1 MVVVVDPGG
10 DPGPCR
16 GLGGEVLHQAE
27 LDRAG
32 LARVLPGTALMH
44 PGALDWR
51 AVPRVGEDSEVE
63 PETRY
68 ALSGDVHIAY
78 QVVGD
83 GPFDVIFVPG
93 FVTHVELQ
101 WRLPGM
107 GDFLRGLGS
116 FSRLIRFDKRGTG
129 MSDPV
134 SGAPGLETRMDDV
147 RAVMDAVG
155 SRRAA
160 FYGLSEGAA
169 MSILFAATY
178 PERTAA
184 LVVRSCSPRTMWAPD
199 FPWGRREEAY
209 RREVDQALAVFASR
223 AEAREAVRALGMQS
237 DDEVEAFIDYIR
249 YGASPGMLDALYRMN
264 KEIDIRQVLPTV
276 SVPTLVLHGSE
287 DQIVPVEAG
296 AYTARR
302 IRSARFIEMP
312 GLGHLALKVAS
323 TRTQSEIK
331 RFLTD
336 VWQTGGWED
345 AEPDRMLATVLFTD
359 IVESTAKAIELGD
372 RYWRELLERHHKLVR
387 RELLRFRGRE
397 IDTAGDG
404 FFATF
409 DGPARAIRCAC
420 AIADGMR
427 ELGLPIR
434 AGLHTGECEV
444 ADGKVAGIAVHTG
457 ARVAAQ
463 AAADEVLVSNTVKDL
478 VAGSGI
484 EFADRGV
491 RELKGIPGEWRLF
504 AVDRGALGAQRT
516 LEYYRIVHG
525 TPLVCIQAARPLP
538 SMRAWASRRSFAMPV
553 VS

>member
-1 MVVVVDPGG
+1 M
-10 DPGPCR
+10 
-16 GLGGEVLHQAE
+16 
-27 LDRAG
+27 
-32 LARVLPGTALMH
+32 
-44 PGALDWR
+44 
-51 AVPRVGEDSEVE
+51 GEDSVVV

-83 GPFDVIFVPG
+83 GPFDLIFVPG

-107 GDFLRGLGS
+107 ADFIRDLGS

-134 SGAPGLETRMDDV
+134 SGAPSLETRMDDV

-169 MSILFAATY
+169 LSILFAATY

-199 FPWGRREEAY
+199 FPWGRREETY
-209 RREVDQALAVFASR
+209 RREVDQMMRVFASR
-223 AEAREAVRALGMQS
+223 AEARESMRALGMHG
-237 DDEVEAFIDYIR
+237 DEEAEAFVEYVR
-249 YGASPGMLDALYRMN
+249 YSTSPGMLEALYRMN
-264 KEIDIRQVLPTV
+264 KEIDVRQVLPAV
-276 SVPTLVLHGSE
+276 GVPTLVLHGSE

-296 AYTARR
+296 AYTAQR
-302 IRSARFIEMP
+302 IPSARFIP
-312 GLGHLALKVAS
+312 IAGVGHLALKAGDA
-323 TRTQSEIK
+323 RIQHEIE

-336 VWQTGGWED
+336 VWQTGGWQD

-372 RYWRELLERHHKLVR
+372 RRWRELLEQHNTLVR
-387 RELLRFRGRE
+387 REILRFRGHE
-397 IDTAGDG
+397 VDTAGDG

-420 AIADGMR
+420 AVVEEVR
-427 ELGLPIR
+427 QLGLPVR

-463 AAADEVLVSNTVKDL
+463 AGAGEVLVSSTVKDL

-484 EFADRGV
+484 EFTDRGA
-491 RELKGIPGEWRLF
+491 RDLKGIPGEWRLF
-504 AVDRGALGAQRT
+504 AVGRGA
-516 LEYYRIVHG
+516 
-525 TPLVCIQAARPLP
+525 
-538 SMRAWASRRSFAMPV
+538 
-553 VS
+553 

>member
-1 MVVVVDPGG
+1 MQAAARLVAAFQAGHEGSIPFARSNTKATVITRMPHSWATVETRNPGML
-10 DPGPCR
+10 PGP
-16 GLGGEVLHQAE
+16 VQMP
-27 LDRAG
+27 
-32 LARVLPGTALMH
+32 RVPST
-44 PGALDWR
+44 WR
-51 AVPRVGEDSEVE
+51 PVPRVGEDSGVE
-63 PETRY
+63 SKTRY

-93 FVTHVELQ
+93 FVTHMELQ

-107 GDFLRGLGS
+107 GDFLRALGS
-116 FSRLIRFDKRGTG
+116 YSRLIRFDKRGTG

-134 SGAPGLETRMDDV
+134 SGAPSLETRMDDV

-199 FPWGRREEAY
+199 FPWGRREETY
-209 RREVDQALAVFASR
+209 QREVDQALRVFGER

-237 DDEVEAFIDYIR
+237 EDQVEAFIDYIR
-249 YGASPGMLDALYRMN
+249 YSASPGMLGALYRMN
-264 KEIDIRQVLPTV
+264 KDIDIRHVLPAV
-276 SVPTLVLHGSE
+276 GVPTLVLHGSE
-287 DQIVPVEAG
+287 DQIVPVEAA

-302 IRSARFIEMP
+302 IRSSRFIEMP
-312 GLGHLALKVAS
+312 GMGHLSLGAASAS
-323 TRTQSEIK
+323 TQDEIK

-372 RYWRELLERHHKLVR
+372 RNWRELLERHHTMVR

-397 IDTAGDG
+397 IGTTGDG
-404 FFATF
+404 FLATF

-420 AIADGMR
+420 AIAEGIR
-427 ELGLPIR
+427 ELGLSIR
-434 AGLHTGECEV
+434 AGLHTGECEI
-444 ADGKVAGIAVHTG
+444 ADGQVAGIAVHTG

-463 AAADEVLVSNTVKDL
+463 AGADEVLVSNTVKDL

-484 EFADRGV
+484 EFMDRGAHA
-491 RELKGIPGEWRLF
+491 LKGIPGQWRLF
-504 AVDRGALGAQRT
+504 AVDQQT
-516 LEYYRIVHG
+516 L
-525 TPLVCIQAARPLP
+525 AAGI
-538 SMRAWASRRSFAMPV
+538 PV
-553 VS
+553 RLHRQP

>member
-1 MVVVVDPGG
+1 M
-10 DPGPCR
+10 
-16 GLGGEVLHQAE
+16 GENL
-27 LDRAG
+27 
-32 LARVLPGTALMH
+32 
-44 PGALDWR
+44 
-51 AVPRVGEDSEVE
+51 RVG

-83 GPFDVIFVPG
+83 GLFDLVFVPG
-93 FVTHVELQ
+93 FVTHMELQ

-107 GDFLRGLGS
+107 GGFLKDLGS

-134 SGAPGLETRMDDV
+134 SGAPSLETRMDDV

-184 LVVRSCSPRTMWAPD
+184 LVVRSCSPRTLWAPD
-199 FPWGRREEAY
+199 FPWGRSEEAY
-209 RREVDQALAVFASR
+209 QHETDQALQVFATR
-223 AEAREAVRALGMQS
+223 AEARQAVRAMGMQTEE
-237 DDEVEAFIDYIR
+237 EVEAFIDYVR
-249 YGASPGMLDALYRMN
+249 YGASPGMLERLYRMN

-276 SVPTLVLHGSE
+276 RVPALVMHGSD
-287 DQIVPVEAG
+287 DQVVPVAVG
-296 AYTARR
+296 AYTAQRL
-302 IRSARFIEMP
+302 RSARFIELP
-312 GLGHLALKVAS
+312 GVGHLALS
-323 TRTQSEIK
+323 TRGTQIQVEIE

-345 AEPDRMLATVLFTD
+345 TEPDRMLATVLFTD

-372 RYWRELLERHHKLVR
+372 RRWRDLLERHHTLVR
-387 RELLRFRGRE
+387 RELLRYRGRE
-397 IDTAGDG
+397 VDTAGDG
-404 FFATF
+404 FLAAF

-420 AIADGMR
+420 AIVHGVRD
-427 ELGLPIR
+427 LGLSVR

-444 ADGKVAGIAVHTG
+444 ADGKIAGIAVHTG
-457 ARVAAQ
+457 ARVAAL
-463 AAADEVLVSNTVKDL
+463 AATDEVLVSNTVRDL

-484 EFADRGV
+484 QFSDRGAHA
-491 RELKGIPGEWRLF
+491 LKGIPGEWRLF
-504 AVDRGALGAQRT
+504 AVQQHAPD
-516 LEYYRIVHG
+516 I
-525 TPLVCIQAARPLP
+525 
-538 SMRAWASRRSFAMPV
+538 PV
-553 VS
+553 G

>member
-1 MVVVVDPGG
+1 M
-10 DPGPCR
+10 
-16 GLGGEVLHQAE
+16 
-27 LDRAG
+27 
-32 LARVLPGTALMH
+32 
-44 PGALDWR
+44 
-51 AVPRVGEDSEVE
+51 E

-68 ALSGDVHIAY
+68 ALSGDVNIAY

-107 GDFLRGLGS
+107 GDFIRGLGS

-134 SGAPGLETRMDDV
+134 SGAPSLETRMDDV

-209 RREVDQALAVFASR
+209 RREVNQALQVFGER
-223 AEAREAVRALGMQS
+223 AEAREAVRALGMHN

-249 YGASPGMLDALYRMN
+249 YGTSPGMLAALYRMN
-264 KEIDIRQVLPTV
+264 KEIDIRHVLSAV
-276 SVPTLVLHGSE
+276 GVPTLVLHGSQ

-302 IRSARFIEMP
+302 
-312 GLGHLALKVAS
+312 
-323 TRTQSEIK
+323 
-331 RFLTD
+331 
-336 VWQTGGWED
+336 
-345 AEPDRMLATVLFTD
+345 TVLFTD
-359 IVESTAKAIELGD
+359 IVESTAKAVELGD
-372 RYWRELLERHHKLVR
+372 RHWRELLERHNTLVR

-420 AIADGMR
+420 AITDGVR
-427 ELGLPIR
+427 ELGLSIR
-434 AGLHTGECEV
+434 AGLHTGECEI
-444 ADGKVAGIAVHTG
+444 ADSNVAGIAVHTG

-463 AAADEVLVSNTVKDL
+463 AGADEVLVSNTVKDL

-484 EFADRGV
+484 EFIDRGAH
-491 RELKGIPGEWRLF
+491 ELKGIPGQWRLF
-504 AVDRGALGAQRT
+504 AVDRGT
-516 LEYYRIVHG
+516 
-525 TPLVCIQAARPLP
+525 
-538 SMRAWASRRSFAMPV
+538 
-553 VS
+553 